1 VTTSQRIAISL
12 LSVLL
17 ALAIA
22 SPLLAVLNSPHN
34 PKLWLTATLGF
45 FFYGLLFCAA
55 AWLVGL
61 PLVVLVRRTDGWHF
75 WTALAIGTAIG
86 PITITLFALWQ
97 GLKSNIP
104 LRVVFFHRNPLTNAL
119 TWLAAAIALLTTL
132 FFLLALRR
140 TQREQNKDVGDGQI
154 QNL

>member
-12 LSVLL
+12 LSVLFT
-17 ALAIA
+17 LAIA
-22 SPLLAVLNSPHN
+22 SLLLAVLNTPHN
-34 PKLWLTATLGF
+34 PKLWLTAILGF

-55 AWLVGL
+55 GWLLGL

-104 LRVVFFHRNPLTNAL
+104 LSVVFFHRNPLSNTL

-140 TQREQNKDVGDGQI
+140 AQREQNKDVGDGQI
-154 QNL
+154 HNL